1 MLTES
6 KKITFISS
14 QNSLPMKVCI
24 RKNIRSRDHEKKRRS
39 RDHEDHEKKIRSRSL
54 EDHEKTLDF
63 RPALNFLVFFR
74 DSVPKLHVISIS
86 LETNPH
92 NVRLFTALHFLRQT
106 ISSAGERPMWKKNL
120 KPSFIYM
127 TILLLRVERRFSIFC
142 FLLVTKKNCMR
153 IQD

>member
-24 RKNIRSRDHEKKRRS
+24 RKNIRSR
-39 RDHEDHEKKIRSRSL
+39 DHEKKIRSRSL

-74 DSVPKLHVISIS
+74 DSVPKLHVISLS

-92 NVRLFTALHFLRQT
+92 NVRLFAALHFLLCLDK
-106 ISSAGERPMWKKNL
+106 SNL
-120 KPSFIYM
+120 FQF
-127 TILLLRVERRFSIFC
+127 LREH
-142 FLLVTKKNCMR
+142 
-153 IQD
+153 